1 MIYYLIL
8 FLILATY
15 HAWISDVIHEY
26 YERRREDDG
35 RAKTKS

>member
-15 HAWISDVIHEY
+15 HAWISEVIHEH
-26 YERRREDDG
+26 YERRREDD
-35 RAKTKS
+35 RQAKAKY